1 MEVIINGKKFNAEY
15 LTKPEDIQKGMMG
28 RDKLDGCMVFKMKM
42 GYHSFW
48 MKNCLINLDIIF
60 VNKNRISGIH
70 LNCPPH
76 KDWRIYPKQFQ
87 KDRIPFKYIKRLE
100 NW

>member
-42 GYHSFW
+42 GYH
-48 MKNCLINLDIIF
+48 
-60 VNKNRISGIH
+60 
-70 LNCPPH
+70 
-76 KDWRIYPKQFQ
+76 
-87 KDRIPFKYIKRLE
+87 
-100 NW
+100 